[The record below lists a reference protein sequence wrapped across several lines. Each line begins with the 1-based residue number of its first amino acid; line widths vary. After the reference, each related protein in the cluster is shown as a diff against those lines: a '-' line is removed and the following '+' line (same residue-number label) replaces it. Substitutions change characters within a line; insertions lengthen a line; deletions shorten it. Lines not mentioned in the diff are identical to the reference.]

1 MGIAFTSIFNAI
13 TQFFTF
19 FTTIFAAA
27 NKLADATDTWAGV
40 VKTNADVM
48 ADEAKYERQKKLDL
62 IAAKQ
67 AAYKT
72 EALQLTQG

>member
-19 FTTIFAAA
+19 FTTMFSAA
-27 NKLADATDTWAGV
+27 NRLANATETWAGV
-40 VKTNADVM
+40 VETNAKVM
-48 ADEAKYERQKKLDL
+48 ADEADYERQKKRDL

-72 EALQLTQG
+72 EALQLTQS